1 MTEAAPKRQTSERLI
16 SMLICFE
23 SRKKQLCSVWRER
36 RLITWC
42 TQSLGSSVW
51 TNNTVSFP
59 YLEFVVGPLVGCVD
73 VNVCRKLAVQL
84 AQGQSG
90 VTTGVGLE
98 NNLVKELVLHL
109 LTCSNTLIYNRYG
122 LWSLWPREGTC
133 TAPVDTNNTLIH
145 NHYGV
150 GWHTTTH
157 WSMVTAAV
165 GL

>member
-1 MTEAAPKRQTSERLI
+1 MIEAVTKRQTRERLI

-23 SRKKQLCSVWRER
+23 SGKKQLCSVWRER
-36 RLITWC
+36 RLMACC

-51 TNNTVSFP
+51 TNNTVSFL
-59 YLEFVVGPLVGCVD
+59 YLEFVVGPLVGIVD

-98 NNLVKELVLHL
+98 NDLVKELVLHL
-109 LTCSNTLIYNRYG
+109 LTYNNTLIYNHYG
-122 LWSLWPREGTC
+122 VGWLTIQRIDPQSWWCRLTY
-133 TAPVDTNNTLIH
+133 NKTLIY
-145 NHYGV
+145 NHDGV

-157 WSMVTAAV
+157 WSTVMMV
-165 GL
+165 